1 MRFTHLD
8 FFSLFLFTVYLQ
20 LGTSLDTVARL
31 GIYQIAGSHKSYHA
45 LLKYCLNTTTIA
57 DTVILIVLDWSRP
70 WTFMET
76 LQRWVKVLEG
86 AIEQIRQEG
95 AVATATWTKGKAL
108 MDELQ
113 EKCKFGAPWVLYLV
127 SC

>member
-1 MRFTHLD
+1 
-8 FFSLFLFTVYLQ
+8 
-20 LGTSLDTVARL
+20 
-31 GIYQIAGSHKSYHA
+31 
-45 LLKYCLNTTTIA
+45 
-57 DTVILIVLDWSRP
+57 
-70 WTFMET
+70 MET

-113 EKCKFGAPWVLYLV
+113 EKCKFEASRSFFGWCDANSSDRTL
-127 SC
+127 